1 MSIATRTAAVLT
13 ALGCSSAS
21 GQCRSDRA
29 YGGVVEVPLWLAGL
43 SVGGGIAIDDRR
55 WELEDEARAL
65 KARLAELAD

>member
-1 MSIATRTAAVLT
+1 MEFEDSARERAQLRERLASIEKQQ
-13 ALGCSSAS
+13 S
-21 GQCRSDRA
+21 
-29 YGGVVEVPLWLAGL
+29 ELWLAGL